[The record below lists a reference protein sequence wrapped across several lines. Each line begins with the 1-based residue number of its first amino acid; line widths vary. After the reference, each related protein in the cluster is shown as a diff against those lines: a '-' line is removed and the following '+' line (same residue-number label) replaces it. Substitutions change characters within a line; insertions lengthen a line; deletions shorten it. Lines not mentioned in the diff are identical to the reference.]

1 MNKGQHVYGTDWPV
15 KISGKYL
22 ITKTSS
28 RVESI
33 CDNDFESSIGEM
45 QMTEINN
52 GEAETL

>member
-1 MNKGQHVYGTDWPV
+1 V